1 MLTQSWTGPVSA
13 DATANVDGGS
23 TTPTTVAAR
32 RQAAKR
38 KWLFST
44 ILVPVVFAV
53 LALSV
58 LGFGL
63 FLQNHT
69 VEKPEPKP
77 NPDPTIGK
85 SNSEKE
91 KHPSNSANIAKVE
104 LAVQRAQFQIEL
116 AAAVQLQ
123 REVRFAET
131 ELDDLLKSTESDYVG
146 KRIAGNKELLLRFRA
161 FKQSLKNPP
170 SISATSLSA
179 IENAAQNARD
189 NHKQLE
195 ASLNEATKTPC
206 SVDAFFT
213 TSISAASTKCGNP
226 LLPFLNRSTLLTLR
240 FNSMNRR
247 SRCMRKQVANDAARE
262 LKNTLDG
269 ERESAIGQQ
278 SEAVKLVDELE
289 TQLEQIRSGK
299 PFTSETTDAVLP
311 PQASRDDYERELE
324 KIRTHLIAFTTP
336 GYVQPESAD
345 KLVFRSVK
353 QPMSYSALRR
363 IGALDATNEGRAT
376 LLCVGGSKSATQ
388 RNDRP
393 LGSFP
398 RMNSIEQLRDDKNLK
413 ARVDEAQQ
421 LLRRYG
427 PLMVEDGLLLP

>member
-1 MLTQSWTGPVSA
+1 MSVDT
-13 DATANVDGGS
+13 TANDDGGS
-23 TTPTTVAAR
+23 TTPTMVAAR
-32 RQAAKR
+32 RRSAKR

-44 ILVPVVFAV
+44 ILVPVAFAV

-69 VEKPEPKP
+69 ADKPEPKP

-85 SNSEKE
+85 SISEKE
-91 KHPSNSANIAKVE
+91 KHPSNSASIAKVE

-123 REVRFAET
+123 REVRFAQT
-131 ELDDLLKSTESDYVG
+131 ELGNLRESTESDYVG

-161 FKQSLKNPP
+161 FKQSLKNAP

-179 IENAAQNARD
+179 IENAAQNAIG
-189 NHKQLE
+189 NHKQLD
-195 ASLNEATKTPC
+195 ASLKEETKRLAQSMRFYEQHLSC
-206 SVDAFFT
+206 LHKMRE
-213 TSISAASTKCGNP
+213 SAAS
-226 LLPFLNRSTLLTLR
+226 LPQSEHTLDSAIQLYESSLA
-240 FNSMNRR
+240 MHAEA
-247 SRCMRKQVANDAARE
+247 VANDAARE

-269 ERESAIGQQ
+269 ERASAIGQQ
-278 SEAVKLVDELE
+278 SKAAQLVEELE

-299 PFTSETTDAVLP
+299 PFTSETNDAVLP
-311 PQASRDDYERELE
+311 PQASRDDYERDLE

-363 IGALDATNEGRAT
+363 IGALDVTNEGRAT
-376 LLCVGGSKSATQ
+376 LLRVGGSKSATQ